1 MTLPLWRSRNFRSGK
16 YTSWVQDEIFRD
28 LKFRSR
34 FFVGW
39 DIPTKSLLRKTFTS
53 TFSVQKWLDGPF
65 LHFFISKSKFFKF
78 FWQLKMMCWFL
89 EFFFQLCFRKYV
101 ESQRIIRFWIRFWK
115 VFETILC
122 KALDA
127 ALLRGQSE
135 KQRTS
140 ETLKRCNYATPLCTS
155 KQTLFQISY
164 KIDHKLIMNWW
175 YSW

>member
-1 MTLPLWRSRNFRSGK
+1 MTFSGSQIPIPFFR
-16 YTSWVQDEIFRD
+16 
-28 LKFRSR
+28 
-34 FFVGW
+34 
-39 DIPTKSLLRKTFTS
+39 RKGYPEKKPPPKKTLTS
-53 TFSVQKWLDGPF
+53 TFSVQNVSEVARWTLF
-65 LHFFISKSKFFKF
+65 AFFISKSKFLKF
-78 FWQLKMMCWFL
+78 FWQLKMMCWFS

-164 KIDHKLIMNWW
+164 KINYKWIMNWW